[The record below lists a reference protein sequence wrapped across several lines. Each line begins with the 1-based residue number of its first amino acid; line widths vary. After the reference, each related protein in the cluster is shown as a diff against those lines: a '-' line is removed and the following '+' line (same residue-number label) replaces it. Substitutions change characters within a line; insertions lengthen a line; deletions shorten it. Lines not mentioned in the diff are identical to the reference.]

1 MAMFEAGY
9 KTGFFDGAPNAA
21 DGGKEKQPAQA
32 GEGGTEMEKIKR
44 SLDTPNEI
52 IVEIKT
58 YDNAWEIAQEI
69 IKRIREAN
77 INCELRVEVKDVF
90 D

>member
-1 MAMFEAGY
+1 
-9 KTGFFDGAPNAA
+9 
-21 DGGKEKQPAQA
+21 
-32 GEGGTEMEKIKR
+32 MEKIKR

>member
-1 MAMFEAGY
+1 MPRKM
-9 KTGFFDGAPNAA
+9 
-21 DGGKEKQPAQA
+21 EKCFSVEHKKARMA
-32 GEGGTEMEKIKR
+32 GEGGDEMEKIKR